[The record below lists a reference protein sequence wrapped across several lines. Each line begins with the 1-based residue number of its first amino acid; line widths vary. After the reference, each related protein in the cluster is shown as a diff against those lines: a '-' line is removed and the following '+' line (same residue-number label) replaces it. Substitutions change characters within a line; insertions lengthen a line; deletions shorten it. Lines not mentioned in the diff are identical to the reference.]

1 MAHVPH
7 DGHSPSDG
15 SFPVEV
21 EVAGTASSASLEVEM
36 LLGRLESVT
45 DPAERARMLLQVGTV
60 MRDDLGDE
68 SQALDAFL
76 EAWANDPTDEVLD
89 AMEPLLRSH
98 ERFKEALESTRTLST
113 TVKDGKRGLLYMEAI
128 VRWLTKEVPDPDLA
142 RQWVDRIRVVDST
155 HAYVHMVQAAVSRA
169 AGDYKRELDE
179 LDLAALSFRRKDDRA
194 RMHLMLAG
202 RWREERALNRAEAK
216 KQYGNAHRLFPKM
229 MDPLV
234 GLEQL
239 AIEEKDPRALADVL
253 RKQAEADVD
262 DDERVQILLRL
273 AKVEEE
279 EFRKPELAARTL
291 QRVVDLDPDWPG
303 VLDHLERC
311 YRASRQWNE
320 LADVLE
326 RAAIGDTDAATR
338 AERFKRLGEVLESKL
353 GDLKAALETYQRLV
367 GLFPED
373 ETIVGELARL
383 AEKTNDVQLAI
394 NCRERLAELV
404 EDPTVRARQHVIAGQ
419 LLTPIDPLQ
428 ARRHFESAAKADP
441 SNAAAWTALL
451 WDARSAE
458 DVDRTARYLE
468 ERAMSTDMPRTRA
481 AAFVELAEL
490 RTKLGDADG
499 ARAAFEEAAK
509 ADPTNETAAIQLI
522 NPFMAEGR
530 YEEAEPLCDVVLA
543 GGERDKDY
551 ERVFAV
557 RRAQT
562 EIALALGKPDRAL
575 ASAIAAFDIRRDD
588 PHAREALVAAASDL
602 RADPQVLT
610 AKEHLL
616 AIADDP
622 DELPVESRTA
632 LADVLVLMGEGD
644 RAASLYDEV
653 LSQRGDDVQAL
664 AGLAQHHAASG
675 NRVAALALRRQIAR
689 GIKDPDERYAA
700 FIEVAEAFVAK
711 AQNDELASEVYEEAR
726 AIRPRDLPLLHK
738 LLALYQKLARWQ
750 SLFDVLRSIAE
761 VDADP
766 TRRSQTYFTMA
777 QIAQHELMDRGAAL
791 SLFEQALDA
800 NPSRLESF
808 ERIASMLTES
818 KDWPGLEQMYKRMI
832 LRGMGNQEPKV
843 QHALYQ
849 QLGILYRDRIG
860 APALAIQALS
870 AAVQLRPDDEA
881 TQSMLRELLAATGQ
895 TGGAVQITLERILRD
910 PMDPTP
916 YPALF
921 DLLVSQGARDRAL
934 CVASAIK
941 FLGIQHA
948 SAAGMRASFPQPPI
962 EGIVMDLGP
971 EGYRELLHHELDPAM
986 TEIFEAIAPA
996 LIEVALARLPLKSRL
1011 TYPGPALKGHDFIAS
1026 MTARTAKLLGA
1037 PAPKLFQRNTPGP
1050 GFAAAPTKPP
1060 SLLVYPPALG
1070 GLGREILSFMVGKRV
1085 AELTPPLLAR
1095 ALCPSITELK
1105 ALAGT
1110 AARIATRK
1118 TEPGDQPIAERL
1130 SREQIARVSA
1140 AVEHSMSTSGKLDVY
1155 RWSQLADVT
1164 TSRAGL
1170 LLCGD
1175 LEAARAA
1182 LAHEPQAPGDLTPR
1196 EKMRELVLFFLGDG
1210 SANLRRRLG
1219 VALS

>member
-1 MAHVPH
+1 MPH
-7 DGHSPSDG
+7 DGQSPDG
-15 SFPVEV
+15 ESAPVDLHV
-21 EVAGTASSASLEVEM
+21 DVASTQSSAALEVEM
-36 LLGRLESVT
+36 LLGQLEGIV
-45 DPAERARMLLQVGTV
+45 DPAARARVLLAVGGV
-60 MRDDLGDE
+60 MRDELGDE
-68 SQALDAFL
+68 AQALDAFL

-89 AMEPLLRSH
+89 AMEPLLRAQ
-98 ERFKEALESTRTLST
+98 ERFEEALESTRTLST
-113 TVKDGKRGLLYMEAI
+113 TASDGKRALFYMEAI
-128 VRWLTKEVPDPDLA
+128 VRWLTKERPDADLA

-155 HAYVHMVQAAVSRA
+155 HAYVHMLQAAVSRG

-179 LDLAALSFRRKDDRA
+179 LDLASLSFRRKDDRA
-194 RMHLMLAG
+194 RMHILLAQ
-202 RWREERALNRAEAK
+202 RYCEQRTLNREEAK
-216 KQYGNAHRLFPKM
+216 KQYANAHRLLPKSM
-229 MDPLV
+229 EPLL

-239 AIEEKDPRALADVL
+239 AIEQKDPRALAEVL
-253 RKQAEADVD
+253 RKQADADVG

-291 QRVVDLDPDWPG
+291 QRIVDLDPDWPG
-303 VLDHLERC
+303 VLDNLERC
-311 YRASRQWNE
+311 YRAARLWSE
-320 LADVLE
+320 LAEVLE
-326 RAAIGDTDAATR
+326 RAAIADTDASVR
-338 AERFKRLGEVLESKL
+338 AERFRRLGEVLESKL
-353 GDLKAALETYQRLV
+353 GDVKAAMETYQRLV

-394 NCRERLAELV
+394 NCRERLAELIDEPV
-404 EDPTVRARQHVIAGQ
+404 ARARQHVIAGQ
-419 LLTPIDPLQ
+419 LLTPIDARE
-428 ARRHFESAAKADP
+428 ARRHFEAAAKADP
-441 SNAAAWTALL
+441 ANAAAWTALL
-451 WDARSAE
+451 WDARSADDTE
-458 DVDRTARYLE
+458 RLARYLE
-468 ERAMSTDMPRTRA
+468 QRAYGTELPRSRA
-481 AAFVELAEL
+481 SAFVELAEL
-490 RTKLGDADG
+490 RSKLDDEEG
-499 ARAAFEEAAK
+499 ARAAYEEAAR
-509 ADPTNETAAIQLI
+509 ADPTNENAAIQLI
-522 NPFMAEGR
+522 NPFLAEGR

-562 EIALALGKPDRAL
+562 EIGIALGKPDKAL
-575 ASAIAAFDIRRDD
+575 AAAIAAFDLRRDD
-588 PHAREALVAAASDL
+588 AHAREALVAAASDL

-616 AIADDP
+616 ALADDP
-622 DELPVESRTA
+622 EDLPIESRTA

-653 LSQRGDDVQAL
+653 LSQRGDDERAL

-689 GIKDPDERYAA
+689 GIQDRDERYAA
-700 FIEVAEAFVAK
+700 FIEVAEALVTK
-711 AQNDELASEVYEEAR
+711 AQNDELAAEVYEEAR
-726 AIRPRDLPLLHK
+726 ALRPRDLPLLHK
-738 LLALYQKLARWQ
+738 LLGLYQKLARWQ

-766 TRRSQTYFTMA
+766 VRRSQTYYTMA
-777 QIAQHELMDRGAAL
+777 EIALHELMDRGAAL

-800 NPSRLESF
+800 NPSKLQSF
-808 ERIASMLTES
+808 ERIAKLLTES
-818 KDWPGLEQMYKRMI
+818 KDWQGLEQMYRRMI
-832 LRGMGNQEPKV
+832 QRAMGTQGPKV

-860 APALAIQALS
+860 AHALAIQAFQ
-870 AAVQLRPDDEA
+870 AAVQLMPDDEPSQA
-881 TQSMLRELLAATGQ
+881 MLRELLAMTGQ
-895 TGGAVQITLERILRD
+895 TGGAVQITLDRILRD
-910 PMDPTP
+910 PMDATP

-934 CVASAIK
+934 SVASAIK
-941 FLGIQHA
+941 FLGIQHP
-948 SAAGMRASFPQPPI
+948 SAAGMRASFPQPPL

-971 EGYRELLHHELDPAM
+971 EGYRELLHPELDPTL

-996 LIEVALARLPLKSRL
+996 LIEIALARLPLKERL
-1011 TYPGPALKGHDFIAS
+1011 TYPGPALKGYDFLS
-1026 MTARTAKLLGA
+1026 NMVARGAKILGA
-1037 PAPKLFQRNTPGP
+1037 PAPKLYQRKTPGP
-1050 GFAAAPTKPP
+1050 TFAAAPTKPP
-1060 SLLVYPPALG
+1060 SLLVHPQALG
-1070 GLGREILSFMVGKRV
+1070 GLGREVLSFMVGKRV

-1105 ALAGT
+1105 SLAATAGRIGT
-1110 AARIATRK
+1110 RNTDAS
-1118 TEPGDQPIAERL
+1118 DQPIVERL
-1130 SREQIARVSA
+1130 SRDQIQRIGA
-1140 AVEHSMSTSGKLDVY
+1140 AVQRSMSQGGKLDVY
-1155 RWSQLADVT
+1155 RWSQLADLS

-1182 LAHEPQAPGDLTPR
+1182 LAYEPQAPGDLSPR
-1196 EKMRELVLFFLGDG
+1196 EKMRELLLFFLGDA